1 MALIKDKEND
11 LPSVE
16 SFSLEIVLDSLW
28 GGKDNLV
35 FFIQLFPLFCRK
47 LPGYF

>member
-1 MALIKDKEND
+1 MALIKDKQYD

-16 SFSLEIVLDSLW
+16 SFGLEIVLDGLR
-28 GGKDNLV
+28 GGKDNLM
-35 FFIQLFPLFCRK
+35 FFIQLFPLFCGE